1 MIIKLKASGSFIQL
15 FSSVKRAKAIVLCEG
30 SRDVEIPAKIIEKL
44 GLSRFE
50 GIAVTGSDG
59 INTLKGDVLLAIL
72 SLIIGKA
79 ASKPKPVAVVVDA
92 NRKSPVD
99 ITNEIKNGLTL
110 RKYDVTEEKQAC
122 INTWMLRS

>member
-1 MIIKLKASGSFIQL
+1 MVTKLETSGSFIQL
-15 FSSVKRAKAIVLCEG
+15 FSSVKRVKAIILCEG
-30 SRDVEIPAKIIEKL
+30 SRE
-44 GLSRFE
+44 
-50 GIAVTGSDG
+50 AVTDSDG

-79 ASKPKPVAVVVDA
+79 VSKPKPVAVVVDA

-99 ITNEIKNGLTL
+99 RINEIKNGLTL
-110 RKYDVTEEKQAC
+110 RKYDVTEEKQVC